1 VGALQGRTLTA
12 APPLLEIAGLRVAYG
27 QTTAVDAFHL
37 SVEAGELFVL
47 LGGSGSGKTT
57 LLRTIAGFLRPAA
70 GTIRL
75 RGEAIDALPPHRR
88 PVNTMFQS
96 YALFPHMTVADNIA
110 FGLRRSGLDRRAAR
124 GRVTEML
131 DLVQLGGFGDRRPH
145 QLSGGQQQ
153 RVALARSLAPRPAL
167 LLLDEPLSALD
178 PALRDAT
185 RGELMRVQ
193 RLLGTTFILV
203 THDQQEALM
212 MATRIGVMQNGKLA
226 QVGHPAALY
235 ERPACRFVAEFL
247 GSANVLPAIVRAADG
262 AETILDADGVGQV
275 HAPNAALEPGASC
288 LIALRPERLRLGV
301 NEAVADNRACGTLA
315 ASAYAG
321 DTLRYTVQLA
331 DGTTLRVA
339 EPLGQGL
346 ARRSLPPGTA
356 VTVSWAREACILL
369 PP

>member
-1 VGALQGRTLTA
+1 MGALQGRTLTG
-12 APPLLEIAGLRVAYG
+12 APPLLEVEALRVAYG
-27 QTTAVDAFHL
+27 QTTALDGFDL

-57 LLRTIAGFLRPAA
+57 LLRTIAGFLRPAS

-96 YALFPHMTVADNIA
+96 YALFPHMTVAHNVA
-110 FGLRRSGLDRRAAR
+110 FGLRRSGLDRRATRAR
-124 GRVTEML
+124 VAEML
-131 DLVQLGGFGDRRPH
+131 DLVQLGGFGHRRPH

-193 RLLGTTFILV
+193 KLLGTTFILV

-212 MATRIGVMQNGKLA
+212 MATRIGVMQHGRLA
-226 QVGHPAALY
+226 QVGRPAAVY
-235 ERPACRFVAEFL
+235 QRPANRFVAEFL
-247 GSANVLPAIVRAADG
+247 GSANVLQAIIRTTDG
-262 AETILDADGVGQV
+262 AETILDASGIGPVR
-275 HAPNAALEPGASC
+275 APASELEPGAPC
-288 LIALRPERLRLGV
+288 LLALRPERLRMNGEERPGDNQAAGV
-301 NEAVADNRACGTLA
+301 LVS
-315 ASAYAG
+315 SAYAG
-321 DTLRYTVQLA
+321 DTLRHSVRLP
-331 DGTTLRVA
+331 DGTLLRIA
-339 EPLGQGL
+339 EPLGNGL
-346 ARRSLPPGTA
+346 ARDLPPGAA
-356 VTVSWAREACILL
+356 VTVSWARHACVLL